1 MVMKNRHPDL
11 RAVTTT
17 GMSKPPD
24 EKEEIPCDGCVSND
38 HCRKHRLACKSFL
51 IFVNERLSLTPED
64 PEPTWAMYDA
74 IYEELSETIDRGNR
88 HPSGWVGLGQRDR

>member
-17 GMSKPPD
+17 GMFDAK

-51 IFVNERLSLTPED
+51 IFVNEGLSLTPED